1 MTLPDSSS
9 GVRTRIL
16 IADDNQAMRDTV
28 IEMLDTDYDIV
39 AVAADGRGVVDL
51 EAKLKPE
58 IGIIDIA
65 MPSQTGLEAA
75 AELKSRGSQMRIV
88 FLTVHDD
95 PDYVSAAVDSGA
107 AAYVVKREMGR
118 ELRKALSRVSSGLT
132 YFPPYPEMP
141 NGKA

>member
-9 GVRTRIL
+9 GERTRIL

-39 AVAADGRGVVDL
+39 AVAADGRGVLDL
-51 EAKLKPE
+51 EAKLKPA

-65 MPSQTGLEAA
+65 MPTQTGLEAA
-75 AELKSRGSQMRIV
+75 AELKARGSEMQIV

-118 ELRKALSRVSSGLT
+118 ELRKALSRVIKGLT
-132 YFPPYPEMP
+132 YFPPYPEVS
-141 NGKA
+141 NGNR